1 MFRVTYFY
9 ELKKALLLNTYL
21 SQYPDI
27 TIEQPAG
34 PSSDRENLHIKE
46 HNVKLFFPKETDRGR
61 VDSMLEVLVSEGL
74 TVVSRDPFLLKD
86 KRKVYYNDR
95 VILEF
100 R

>member
-27 TIEQPAG
+27 RVEQPSG
-34 PSSDRENLHIKE
+34 PSADRDNLDIKE
-46 HNVKLFFPKETDRGR
+46 HNVKLFFPKGTDRAR
-61 VDSMLEVLVSEGL
+61 VDAVVSILETEGL
-74 TVVSRDPFLLKD
+74 TLISRDPFLLKD
-86 KRKVYYNDR
+86 KTKVYYNDR
-95 VILEF
+95 VIFEF